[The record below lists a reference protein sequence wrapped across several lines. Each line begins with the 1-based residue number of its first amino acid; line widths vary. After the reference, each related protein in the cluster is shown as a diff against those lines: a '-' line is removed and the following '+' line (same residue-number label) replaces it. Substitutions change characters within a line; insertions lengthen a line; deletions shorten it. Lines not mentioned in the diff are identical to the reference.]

1 MIEQTFVGR
10 ESEMAILKAYL
21 WKAGQDQLCQ
31 VCLIEGNAGTGK
43 TTLAERFSQFVDEH
57 YPEKIVIATG
67 KCNAQTGPN
76 DTYLPFREILNQLT
90 GIQTRL
96 LRSSIGNRPSSW
108 LRNFADAAILTLLD
122 LGPDL
127 IGTFVPGTALL
138 ARVATT
144 SISTSLKKRAESR
157 TGNPEVKREEVREQ
171 YSAVLRNLAK
181 DTTIILI
188 LDDLQWADEAS
199 LDLFIHL
206 TKTLNQC
213 PILIIGTYRS
223 EDKEKSLIEIEHDLK
238 ARFGEI
244 IINLEESSKQ
254 RGQEFTNLYLD
265 AIKAEVDQ
273 PFRTEFFKRTEGNAL
288 FSVELFRYLC
298 EHELLAQ
305 NDAGYWVKNS
315 EMDWNKLPSQLAR
328 LEGLIEA
335 RFEALRPELRQ
346 IIDIASIE
354 GQNFTAQVIM
364 HFLELSEFE
373 LLRILSAELGK
384 KHNLVSEVQEVPI
397 GSTVLSNYRFVN
409 ATFHQYIYND
419 MSLGQRRLRHKEVAE
434 TLETL
439 YGSHSSDIAFQLA
452 RHYELSYQPK
462 KVIQYLN
469 LAGEQLARVSEFDEA
484 EAVFN
489 RALSLA
495 EITNDKKGKVD
506 AIRNMCGFIWIEKDR
521 DLEAEE
527 KLLEAL
533 DLARNI
539 NYIKGEI
546 YILRQLG
553 IVARKRQNFT
563 TATRYYL
570 ESLELAKKVVAETQK
585 AIANT
590 TNTVSE
596 RVDAEK
602 TLIEAKNSI
611 AQAFNNLGV
620 VALADKAFEDAEE
633 YLNERLKIAI
643 ELNNQNGKL
652 FAFLN
657 LGDLF
662 WRKGRIAWKAK
673 QEDAV
678 RRNWD
683 LSKDYLQKALEISS
697 SNRAKS
703 QMASAQK
710 NLADVAIYEGRY
722 VEARDYLSSSLR
734 IVINSKVIAK
744 IMGNLASVSLFLC
757 KTGDVQNAFLFACF
771 VSAHPRSSE
780 FYKEIVDEIIEEIR
794 SNDPL
799 INIDPAVEKPGDE
812 DREKLA
818 QKALEL
824 LESFGHESV

>member
-10 ESEMAILKAYL
+10 ESEMAILKAHL
-21 WKAGQDQLCQ
+21 WKTNQNQQCQ
-31 VCLIEGNAGTGK
+31 VCLIEGNAGAGK
-43 TTLAERFSQFVDEH
+43 TTLVEQFSQFVDEH
-57 YPEKIVIATG
+57 YPEKIIIATG

-96 LRSSIGNRPSSW
+96 LRNSISNRPSSW
-108 LRNFADAAILTLLD
+108 LRNFADAAILTLLE

-127 IGTFVPGTALL
+127 VGTFVPGTALL

-157 TGNPEVKREEVREQ
+157 TGNQEVKREEVREQ
-171 YSAVLRNLAK
+171 YSAVLRNFAK

-188 LDDLQWADEAS
+188 LDDLQWADDAS

-206 TKTLNQC
+206 TKALNQS
-213 PILIIGTYRS
+213 PILIIGTCRS
-223 EDKEKSLIEIEHDLK
+223 EDKEKSIIEIEYDLK

-244 IINLEESSKQ
+244 IIDLEESSKQ
-254 RGQEFTNLYLD
+254 KGQEFTNLYLD
-265 AIKAEVDQ
+265 AIKAEADQ

-298 EHELLAQ
+298 EHELLTQ
-305 NDAGYWVKNS
+305 NDTGYWVKSS
-315 EMDWNKLPSQLAR
+315 EMDWNKLPSQIAR

-335 RFEALRPELRQ
+335 RFEALKPELRQ
-346 IIDIASIE
+346 ILDIASIE

-384 KHNLVSEVQEVPI
+384 KHNLVSEIQEVPV

-439 YGSHSSDIAFQLA
+439 YGGHSSEIAFQLA

-489 RALSLA
+489 RALSLS
-495 EITNDKKGKVD
+495 EIANDRKGKVD
-506 AIRNMCGFIWIEKDR
+506 SIRNMCGFIWIPKDR

-533 DLARNI
+533 DLTRNI
-539 NYIKGEI
+539 NYITGEI

-553 IVARKRQNFT
+553 ILAKKKKHFT
-563 TATRYYL
+563 TTTRYYL
-570 ESLELAKKVVAETQK
+570 ESLELAKKVSTEAEK
-585 AIANT
+585 VIADI
-590 TNTVSE
+590 TNTVNE
-596 RVDAEK
+596 RIEAEK
-602 TLIEAKNSI
+602 TLIEAKNSM

-620 VALADKAFEDAEE
+620 VALADKAYEDAEE
-633 YLNERLKIAI
+633 YLTARLKIAI

-673 QEDAV
+673 QEDTA
-678 RRNWD
+678 RRNWA
-683 LSKDYLQKALEISS
+683 LSKGYLEQALEISS
-697 SNRAKS
+697 SSGAKS

-710 NLADVAIYEGRY
+710 NLADIAVFEGRY
-722 VEARDYLSSSLR
+722 LEARDYLSSSLR
-734 IVINSKVIAK
+734 IVINSRIISK
-744 IMGNLASVSLFLC
+744 IISNLASASLFLY
-757 KTGDVQNAFLFACF
+757 KNDDVQYGFLFACF
-771 VSAHPRSSE
+771 VSSHPRSSE
-780 FYKEIVDEIIEEIR
+780 FDKEIVDEIIEEIH
-794 SNDPL
+794 SNDPS
-799 INIDPAVEKPGDE
+799 ISIDPAFEKSGDE

-824 LESFGHESV
+824 LESFIFESV